1 MAQGRQFFQAGRH
14 TGSMPRTGP
23 KCTAGQSRKAVAA
36 LPGRVAQSA
45 LSPENTR
52 QQLGIREA
60 SKGYGPAAGSEHTA
74 RMRPQRDICLHWD
87 MCLQPALCSSLR
99 VLSHYGSA
107 CQSSHGRVQ
116 HNSRSRVQHVAAGAP
131 VLSMTVLSS
140 EHTVMTVLADAV
152 WG

>member
-1 MAQGRQFFQAGRH
+1 MAQGRSFFQAGRH
-14 TGSMPRTGP
+14 TGTCHQPVP

-74 RMRPQRDICLHWD
+74 HNETTSGYV
-87 MCLQPALCSSLR
+87 PALGY
-99 VLSHYGSA
+99 VPATG
-107 CQSSHGRVQ
+107 
-116 HNSRSRVQHVAAGAP
+116 P
-131 VLSMTVLSS
+131 VLKFARTEPVRLCMSVLPWSG
-140 EHTVMTVLADAV
+140 TA
-152 WG
+152 